1 MCWHWDHSKNRNVKG
16 VTLLTLLTLLT
27 GFVSYDVDES
37 NARVSLPISYSYEVV
52 EKTISY
58 YDVEFKK
65 ERRCSKIAEFHE

>member
-16 VTLLTLLTLLT
+16 VILLTLLILLILLTLLT

-58 YDVEFKK
+58 LVTMM
-65 ERRCSKIAEFHE
+65 